1 MRKENSRF
9 PRFLQEDTQ
18 WCWSLIKPYGLG
30 LLTYPRRL
38 TWSTRVARG
47 LISGLTR
54 LKRKNLTCYHVQML
68 LRQTRPRSGCATSIG
83 QSCPTGLPIVVE
95 FTTVAAATDSDD
107 RIGTTN
113 GPEHSGAFEPGGDE
127 SFTGR
132 FDHS

>member
-1 MRKENSRF
+1 MGDLEKMQPRPCKRDFFRASMRKWSS
-9 PRFLQEDTQ
+9 PRNFSPTPVVSDRTVIQ
-18 WCWSLIKPYGLG
+18 
-30 LLTYPRRL
+30 
-38 TWSTRVARG
+38 
-47 LISGLTR
+47 
-54 LKRKNLTCYHVQML
+54 
-68 LRQTRPRSGCATSIG
+68 GCATSIG

-127 SFTGR
+127 RFAAR